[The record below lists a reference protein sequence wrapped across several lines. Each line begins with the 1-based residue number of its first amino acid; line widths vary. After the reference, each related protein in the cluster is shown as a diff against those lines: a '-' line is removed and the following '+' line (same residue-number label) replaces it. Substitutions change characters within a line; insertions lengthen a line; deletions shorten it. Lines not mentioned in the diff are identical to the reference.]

1 MGSEMEIKDNSY
13 WDAYDDAL
21 SEKLESDW
29 EQYHK
34 EQDEIDELE
43 RQKEEQKLKEASAA
57 LRAERASSRLID
69 YSGDD
74 SSLDSRYH

>member
-1 MGSEMEIKDNSY
+1 MEIKDNSY

-21 SEKLESDW
+21 SAKLETDW

-43 RQKEEQKLKEASAA
+43 RLKEEQKLKEAGAA
-57 LRAERASSRLID
+57 LKAGRASNRLID

-74 SSLDSRYH
+74 SSLDTRHH

>member
-1 MGSEMEIKDNSY
+1 MEIKDNSY

-21 SEKLESDW
+21 SAKLESDW

-43 RQKEEQKLKEASAA
+43 SQKEEQKLKEASAA

-74 SSLDSRYH
+74 SSLDSRHY

>member
-1 MGSEMEIKDNSY
+1 MGCEMEVKDNSY
-13 WDAYDDAL
+13 WDAYEAAL
-21 SEKLESDW
+21 SAKLESDW

-43 RQKEEQKLKEASAA
+43 RQKEEQTLNEASAA
-57 LRAERASSRLID
+57 LRAERASYRLID